1 MHYFHTKINNEIDI
15 LKQGDQLV
23 VSSTLFL
30 TLVPRYLGQPVTS
43 YINKMHYRIPFLF
56 ILNP

>member
-15 LKQGDQLV
+15 LKQGDRLV
-23 VSSTLFL
+23 VSSMLFL
-30 TLVPRYLGQPVTS
+30 TLVPCYLDQHVTS
-43 YINKMHYRIPFLF
+43 YINKMLYRIPFLF

>member
-23 VSSTLFL
+23 VSSMLFL
-30 TLVPRYLGQPVTS
+30 TLVPWVVNQ
-43 YINKMHYRIPFLF
+43 INVG
-56 ILNP
+56 